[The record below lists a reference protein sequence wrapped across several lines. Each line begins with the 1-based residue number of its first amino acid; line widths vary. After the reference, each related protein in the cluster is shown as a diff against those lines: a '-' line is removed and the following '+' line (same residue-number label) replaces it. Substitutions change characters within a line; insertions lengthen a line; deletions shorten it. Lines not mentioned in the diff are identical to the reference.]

1 MTTLKMKKKI
11 LIYQMEIE
19 TLERHKT
26 FEIRLPAGVKK
37 VTGIMVTASVKQL
50 DG

>member
-1 MTTLKMKKKI
+1 MKNLKVKRKI
-11 LIYQMEIE
+11 LIYQMAID
-19 TLERHKT
+19 TLERHKP

-37 VTGIMVTASVKQL
+37 VTGIIVTASLKQL

>member
-1 MTTLKMKKKI
+1 MTTLKIKRKV
-11 LIYQMEIE
+11 LIYQMEIG

-26 FEIRLPAGVKK
+26 FEIRLPTGVKK
-37 VTGIMVTASVKQL
+37 VTGILVTASLKQL